1 MKFNIYNSENS
12 KNAFTG
18 KSMIRISRKAGLFT
32 FSKTAGERIGL
43 KEGDRVIIVQDA
55 DSPDNF
61 YVHKTANP
69 SGFGLRFKTANYGA
83 SFNCAKLAAVILDS
97 TPYKSVSYI
106 LGNAQDID
114 GMAYH
119 LIQTSKPLAEM
130 L

>member
-1 MKFNIYNSENS
+1 MKFNVYNSENS
-12 KNAFTG
+12 KSVFSG

-43 KEGDRVIIVQDA
+43 VEGDRVVIVQDT

-61 YVHKTANP
+61 YVHKTADP
-69 SGFGLRFKTANYGA
+69 SGFLLRFKTANYGA
-83 SFNCAKLAAVILDS
+83 SFNCSKLANVILDS
-97 TPYKSVSYI
+97 TPYKTVGYI
-106 LGNAQDID
+106 LGGAQEID

-119 LIQTSKPLAEM
+119 LILTSKPLSEM